1 MWYSGYLK
9 IQKMETLKCE
19 QLSEPETEVDV
30 DVKIEIYVVTFHH
43 CCENIESTDPR
54 NCILEGP
61 REMMRLASPS
71 PSTSG
76 GGVVSF

>member
-1 MWYSGYLK
+1 M
-9 IQKMETLKCE
+9 QTL
-19 QLSEPETEVDV
+19 LHAARRHDSRLDPEAAPT
-30 DVKIEIYVVTFHH
+30 H
-43 CCENIESTDPR
+43 PR
-54 NCILEGP
+54 NCMLEGP